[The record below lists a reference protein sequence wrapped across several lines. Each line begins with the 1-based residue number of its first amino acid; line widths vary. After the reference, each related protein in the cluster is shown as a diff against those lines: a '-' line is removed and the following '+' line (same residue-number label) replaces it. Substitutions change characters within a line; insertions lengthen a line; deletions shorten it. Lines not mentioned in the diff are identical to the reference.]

1 MAIADKKIRF
11 IHIKKNGGTS
21 VYKFLRK
28 NGVKFVCGHSQDGF
42 KIANQ
47 HVPASRYKN
56 EDSWKFCVVRNP
68 FSRVVS
74 FYNWMLRLPN
84 YRNTNFEDF
93 VRNKFERG
101 RAKGVWDLQ
110 LDYIMDDQDNCL
122 VDKIFRFEDME
133 NEIKTYFNIESKFP
147 FLNRS
152 TDGDYRN
159 FYTEEL
165 ANIVYDR
172 LKKDF
177 EYFNYDHTRI

>member
-1 MAIADKKIRF
+1 
-11 IHIKKNGGTS
+11 
-21 VYKFLRK
+21 
-28 NGVKFVCGHSQDGF
+28 
-42 KIANQ
+42 
-47 HVPASRYKN
+47 
-56 EDSWKFCVVRNP
+56 
-68 FSRVVS
+68 
-74 FYNWMLRLPN
+74 
-84 YRNTNFEDF
+84 
-93 VRNKFERG
+93 
-101 RAKGVWDLQ
+101 
-110 LDYIMDDQDNCL
+110 MDDQDNCL

-177 EYFNYDHTRI
+177 EYFNYDHTRT